1 MSDNQIFTIRRDPT
15 LFVETRKYHN
25 RAMKRL
31 FLKYYEPL
39 STNGKVNKNWTISM
53 SKTDMYDLRIHLS
66 WVIGINTFDWKDYK
80 VGKKILRIYQE
91 TNQFLFLNHL
101 IKIRNSDVHVHHNG
115 GYEVC
120 DISWPCNLYFESILS
135 IYGK

>member
-1 MSDNQIFTIRRDPT
+1 MSDQTTFTIRKDPT

-39 STNGKVNKNWTISM
+39 STNGKVNKNWTIPVN
-53 SKTDMYDLRIHLS
+53 KTDMHDLRIHLS
-66 WVIGINTFDWKDYK
+66 WVIGMKTFDWLDYK
-80 VGKKILRIYQE
+80 VGNEILKVYQE

-101 IKIRNSDVHVHHNG
+101 VKSRNTDVNVDHNQ
-115 GYEVC
+115 
-120 DISWPCNLYFESILS
+120 
-135 IYGK
+135 